1 MCVYVGMSFMGYILV
16 WQSDGTFGFPPQ
28 KYIHIQQH
36 TKICIKFQ
44 GFLFKFMNSTPQ
56 NIKMEHP
63 WKCEGFTEAQKV
75 KNLPAIQET
84 QVWSLGWEDTLE
96 KGLATHSSTPPNP
109 LQPSTPAWRIPWTE
123 ESDWLQSMGSQRV
136 RQDWVTNTFT
146 VRETDLVGVEGEL
159 GCTR

>member
-28 KYIHIQQH
+28 KYTHIQQH

-63 WKCEGFTEAQKV
+63 WKCEGFTDGSEGKESAC
-75 KNLPAIQET
+75 NSGDL
-84 QVWSLGWEDTLE
+84 SLIP
-96 KGLATHSSTPPNP
+96 GLGRSPEGGHGYP
-109 LQPSTPAWRIPWTE
+109 LQYSCLKNPHGQRNLSCCSPWGHKESEMTEWLSTVQQCLAANKIWN
-123 ESDWLQSMGSQRV
+123 SSYSSMG
-136 RQDWVTNTFT
+136 NGF
-146 VRETDLVGVEGEL
+146 LF
-159 GCTR
+159 

>member
-1 MCVYVGMSFMGYILV
+1 MQKMVNLEMCVYVGMSFMGYILV

-63 WKCEGFTEAQKV
+63 WKCEGFTDGSEGKESAC
-75 KNLPAIQET
+75 NSGDPGLIPG
-84 QVWSLGWEDTLE
+84 LGRSPGERN
-96 KGLATHSSTPPNP
+96 GNP
-109 LQPSTPAWRIPWTE
+109 LQCACLLNTMIRRAWRATVHGVAKSWIILSLSCFICE
-123 ESDWLQSMGSQRV
+123 LICQRFYIK
-136 RQDWVTNTFT
+136 QKKS
-146 VRETDLVGVEGEL
+146 L
-159 GCTR
+159 